1 MESADKPGS
10 VVSSHS
16 SRACVTTSLKQPTRG
31 PHGPCVG
38 FLHAPLFGLALGGV
52 SLATPVTSCA
62 VRSYRTL
69 SPLPKLKNLGGLL
82 SVALSMDSHPPGVTW
97 HLAHRARTF
106 LRLTYINK

>member
-1 MESADKPGS
+1 MEPADKPGS
-10 VVSSHS
+10 VESSHS
-16 SRACVTTSLKQPTRG
+16 SRTCVATSLEQPTRG
-31 PHGPCVG
+31 PHGPCAG

-52 SLATPVTSCA
+52 YLATPVASCA

-106 LRLTYINK
+106 LRSTYK

>member
-1 MESADKPGS
+1 MEPADKPGS
-10 VVSSHS
+10 VESSHS
-16 SRACVTTSLKQPTRG
+16 SRTCVATSLEQPTRG

-38 FLHAPLFGLALGGV
+38 FLHAPLFGFALGGV
-52 SLATPVTSCA
+52 YLATPVASCA

-69 SPLPKLKNLGGLL
+69 SPLPKSNLGGLL

-106 LRLTYINK
+106 LRITYK